1 MKYSRIE
8 EELQSRRENNLYRE
22 TIAYPRSGEE
32 VEVEGRRLLN
42 FSSNDYLDF
51 ANHPDLKEKA
61 IEYTRRYGTGSTA
74 SRLVTGTLTIHQ
86 ELENRLAAFKD
97 YPEVLLFGSGYLA
110 NTGVIPALV
119 GRSDY
124 IIADKLVHA
133 SIIDGILLSRANFY
147 RFDHNDVPDIK
158 RRLEKIP
165 ADSRILII
173 TESIFSMDGDRAPL
187 EEIANLAEEYE
198 ALFMVDEAHAGGIF
212 GENGAGL
219 VNALGL
225 QDRVDISMFTLSKAL
240 GAYGGAIACGETMKK
255 YLINTAR
262 SFIYSTAPPPAVLG
276 SVMAALD
283 LLKEKPDLG
292 ARLLINSDYFRD
304 RLKEAGLQTGDSTSQ
319 IVPVIIGDSKKT
331 LRFSNALKED
341 GILAVAIRP
350 PTVPAGSARIR
361 FSISLAHS
369 KKRLKETAD
378 KVIEIAGRLG
388 VI

>member
-1 MKYSRIE
+1 MKYSKIK

-22 TIAYPRSGEE
+22 TVVYPRSGEE
-32 VEVEGRRLLN
+32 VVVDGRRLLN

-124 IIADKLVHA
+124 IVADKLVHA

-147 RFDHNDVPDIK
+147 RFDHNDVSDLN

-165 ADSRILII
+165 SDSRILII

-187 EEIANLAEEYE
+187 EEIAKLAEKYE

-255 YLINTAR
+255 YLINTCR
-262 SFIYSTAPPPAVLG
+262 SFIYSTAPPPSVLG
-276 SVMAALD
+276 SVMAVSYTHL
-283 LLKEKPDLG
+283 
-292 ARLLINSDYFRD
+292 
-304 RLKEAGLQTGDSTSQ
+304 
-319 IVPVIIGDSKKT
+319 T
-331 LRFSNALKED
+331 LPT
-341 GILAVAIRP
+341 ILRV
-350 PTVPAGSARIR
+350 
-361 FSISLAHS
+361 
-369 KKRLKETAD
+369 
-378 KVIEIAGRLG
+378 
-388 VI
+388 

>member
-1 MKYSRIE
+1 MKYSKIK

-22 TIAYPRSGEE
+22 TVVYPRSGEE
-32 VEVEGRRLLN
+32 VVVDGRRLLN

-124 IIADKLVHA
+124 IVADKLVHA

-147 RFDHNDVPDIK
+147 RFDHNDVSDLN

-165 ADSRILII
+165 SDSRILII

-187 EEIANLAEEYE
+187 EEIAKLAEKYE

-255 YLINTAR
+255 YLINTCR
-262 SFIYSTAPPPAVLG
+262 SFIYSTAPPPSVLG

-283 LLKEKPDLG
+283 LLKENPDLG
-292 ARLLINSDYFRD
+292 TRLLINSDYFRA
-304 RLKEAGLQTGDSTSQ
+304 RLKESGLETGGSTSQ
-319 IVPVIIGDSKKT
+319 IVPVIIGDSKKA
-331 LRFSNALKED
+331 LRFSNALKEA

-350 PTVPAGSARIR
+350 PTVPTGSARIR

-378 KVIEIAGRLG
+378 KVIEIAGQLG